1 MGKTEEQQAIF
12 NAALGGV
19 LQSFRLKC
27 GLTGDQL
34 LHVVTPSN
42 LHRIESGQAQPSLT
56 TLLELCEAYGIAI
69 SLVLIAVE
77 ARVAGRSFE
86 TQIRQVLDEFDGLA
100 SEGNLG
106 TEEIYGTPKAIRQQ
120 RADELRLRIR
130 SMAAGGQANEEIAQE
145 LGISIRTVQR
155 HLKGFGK

>member
-12 NAALGGV
+12 NAALGSV
-19 LQSFRLKC
+19 LQSLRLKC
-27 GLTGDQL
+27 GLTADQL
-34 LHVVTPSN
+34 LHVVTPAN

-56 TLLELCEAYGIAI
+56 TLLELSEAYGIAI

-77 ARVAGRSFE
+77 ARMVGLPLE
-86 TQIRQVLDEFDGLA
+86 TQMHQVLGKLDKLA
-100 SEGNLG
+100 SDGNPG
-106 TEEIYGTPKAIRQQ
+106 ARNIYETPKAIRRQ
-120 RADELRLRIR
+120 RADELRLHIR

-155 HLKGFGK
+155 HLKGFSK

>member
-12 NAALGGV
+12 NAALGSV
-19 LQSFRLKC
+19 LQSLRLRC
-27 GLTGDQL
+27 GLTADQL
-34 LHVVTPSN
+34 LHVVTPAN

-56 TLLELCEAYGIAI
+56 TLLELSEAYGIAI
-69 SLVLIAVE
+69 SIVLIAVE
-77 ARVAGRSFE
+77 ARIIGLPLE
-86 TQIRQVLDEFDGLA
+86 TQMCQVLDELDKLA

-106 TEEIYGTPKAIRQQ
+106 TEEIYTTPKAIRQQ

-145 LGISIRTVQR
+145 LGISVRTVQR
-155 HLKGFGK
+155 HLKGFVK